1 MAFEAAIGSNMKTV
15 FVVDDQPSIC
25 EAVAEKIER
34 DASKN
39 NLEPLSVV
47 ALFSLDELELR
58 LANAPAP
65 DLVML
70 DLGLRE
76 TKGLATL
83 VRVGDI
89 QRRARTAFPVA
100 IFSGADF
107 DSREGID
114 LARTAMN
121 DFGVRGILPKTVE
134 PNRMFIGVGRMLG
147 GETWLPEEL
156 IRGLFSFRPSSK
168 GGLDELTPRE
178 RDVARGIAEGLP
190 SKVIAT
196 RLNLSYGHVRQVV
209 GQILLKL
216 GLDNRTEVALFVK
229 ENEP

>member
-1 MAFEAAIGSNMKTV
+1 MKTV
-15 FVVDDQPSIC
+15 FVIDDQPAIC
-25 EAVAEKIER
+25 EAVAEKLER
-34 DASKN
+34 DAAKN
-39 NLEPLSVV
+39 EMEPLTAVP
-47 ALFSLDELELR
+47 LFSLNELELR
-58 LANAPAP
+58 LANGTPP
-65 DLVML
+65 DLVLL

-76 TKGLATL
+76 SRGLATL
-83 VRVGDI
+83 TRVAEI
-89 QRRARTAFPVA
+89 QRRAQTEAPVA

-121 DFGVRGILPKTVE
+121 EHGVRGILPKTVE
-134 PNRMFIGVGRMLG
+134 PNRMFIGLGRMLG

-156 IRGLFSFRPSSK
+156 IRGLFSFKPSNRS
-168 GGLDELTPRE
+168 GLDELTPRE

-190 SKVIAT
+190 SKVIAA

-216 GLDNRTEVALFVK
+216 GLDNRTEVALFVR
-229 ENEP
+229 ENDHPL

>member
-1 MAFEAAIGSNMKTV
+1 MKTV
-15 FVVDDQPSIC
+15 FVIDDQPAIC
-25 EAVAEKIER
+25 EAVAEKLER
-34 DASKN
+34 DAAKN
-39 NLEPLSVV
+39 QLEALTAVPLG
-47 ALFSLDELELR
+47 SLNEFELR
-58 LANAPAP
+58 LANAGLP
-65 DLVML
+65 DLIML

-76 TKGLATL
+76 SKGLATL
-83 VRVGDI
+83 ERVAEI
-89 QRRARTAFPVA
+89 QRRAQTTVPVA

-121 DFGVRGILPKTVE
+121 EFGVRGILPKTVE

-156 IRGLFSFRPSSK
+156 IRGLFSFKPSNRN
-168 GGLDELTPRE
+168 GLDELTPRE

-190 SKVIAT
+190 SKVIAA

-216 GLDNRTEVALFVK
+216 GLDNRTEVALFVR
-229 ENEP
+229 ENEPQDASRLPPAP

>member
-1 MAFEAAIGSNMKTV
+1 MKTV
-15 FVVDDQPSIC
+15 FVIDDQPAIC

-34 DASKN
+34 DAAKN
-39 NLEPLSVV
+39 DLGPLTAA
-47 ALFSLDELELR
+47 ALFSLDEFER
-58 LANAPAP
+58 RIANAPLP

-70 DLGLRE
+70 DLALRE
-76 TKGLATL
+76 SRGLATL
-83 VRVGDI
+83 ERMNQI
-89 QRRARTAFPVA
+89 QRRAHTAIPVA

-114 LARTAMN
+114 LARAAMN

-134 PNRMFIGVGRMLG
+134 PNRMFVGVGRMLG

-190 SKVIAT
+190 SKVIAA

>member
-1 MAFEAAIGSNMKTV
+1 MKTV
-15 FVVDDQPSIC
+15 FVIDDQPSVC

-34 DASKN
+34 DAAKN
-39 NLEPLSVV
+39 KLEPISAT
-47 ALFSLDELELR
+47 ALFSLNEFELR
-58 LANAPAP
+58 LANGAPP

-83 VRVGDI
+83 QRIADI
-89 QRRARTAFPVA
+89 QRRAGSSVPVA
-100 IFSGADF
+100 IFSGVDF
-107 DSREGID
+107 DSRDGID
-114 LARTAMN
+114 LARAAMN
-121 DFGVRGILPKTVE
+121 EFGVRGILPKTVE
-134 PNRMFIGVGRMLG
+134 PGRMFVGVGRMLG

-156 IRGLFSFRPSSK
+156 IRGLFSFKPTNRS
-168 GGLDELTPRE
+168 GLDELTPRE

-190 SKVIAT
+190 SKVIAA

-216 GLDNRTEVALFVK
+216 GLDNRTEVALFVR
-229 ENEP
+229 ENDQP

>member
-1 MAFEAAIGSNMKTV
+1 MKTV
-15 FVVDDQPSIC
+15 FVIDDQPSVC

-34 DASKN
+34 DAAKN
-39 NLEPLSVV
+39 KLEPISAT
-47 ALFSLDELELR
+47 ALFSLNEFELR
-58 LANAPAP
+58 LANGAPP

-83 VRVGDI
+83 QRIADI
-89 QRRARTAFPVA
+89 QRRAGSSVPVA
-100 IFSGADF
+100 IFSGVDF
-107 DSREGID
+107 DSRDGID
-114 LARTAMN
+114 LARAAMN
-121 DFGVRGILPKTVE
+121 EFGVRGILPKTVE
-134 PNRMFIGVGRMLG
+134 PGRMFVGVGRMLG

-156 IRGLFSFRPSSK
+156 IRGLFSFKPTNRS
-168 GGLDELTPRE
+168 GLDELTPRE

-190 SKVIAT
+190 SKVIAA

-216 GLDNRTEVALFVK
+216 GLDNRTEVALFVR
-229 ENEP
+229 ENDHPL

>member
-1 MAFEAAIGSNMKTV
+1 MRTV
-15 FVVDDQPSIC
+15 FVIDDQTAVC

-34 DASKN
+34 DAAKN
-39 NLEPLSVV
+39 QLGPITTVPM
-47 ALFSLDELELR
+47 FSLNEFELR
-58 LANAPAP
+58 LANGAPP

-70 DLGLRE
+70 DLTLRE
-76 TKGLATL
+76 TRGLATL
-83 VRVGDI
+83 ERATDI
-89 QRRARTAFPVA
+89 QRRAKTAIPVA

-107 DSREGID
+107 DSRDGID
-114 LARTAMN
+114 LARSAMN
-121 DFGVRGILPKTVE
+121 DFGVRGILPKAVE
-134 PNRMFIGVGRMLG
+134 PSRMFVGLGRMLG

-156 IRGLFSFRPSSK
+156 IRGLFSFKPSNK

-190 SKVIAT
+190 SKVIAA

-229 ENEP
+229 ENEH

>member
-1 MAFEAAIGSNMKTV
+1 MKTV
-15 FVVDDQPSIC
+15 FVIDDQTAVC

-34 DASKN
+34 DAAKN
-39 NLEPLSVV
+39 QLDPITAVPMY
-47 ALFSLDELELR
+47 SLNEFELR
-58 LANAPAP
+58 LANGAPP
-65 DLVML
+65 DLIML
-70 DLGLRE
+70 DLTLRE
-76 TKGLATL
+76 SRGLATL
-83 VRVGDI
+83 ERTTDI
-89 QRRARTAFPVA
+89 QRRAKTTIPVA

-134 PNRMFIGVGRMLG
+134 PSRMFIGVGRMLG

>member
-1 MAFEAAIGSNMKTV
+1 MKTV
-15 FVVDDQPSIC
+15 FVIDDQPAIC
-25 EAVAEKIER
+25 EAVAEKLER
-34 DASKN
+34 DAVKN
-39 NLEPLSVV
+39 QLEALTAIPLG
-47 ALFSLDELELR
+47 SLNEFELR
-58 LANAPAP
+58 LANAGLP
-65 DLVML
+65 DLIML

-83 VRVGDI
+83 ERVAEI
-89 QRRARTAFPVA
+89 QRRAQTAIPVA

-121 DFGVRGILPKTVE
+121 EFGVRGILPKTVE

-156 IRGLFSFRPSSK
+156 IRGLFSFKPSNRS
-168 GGLDELTPRE
+168 GLDELTPRE

-190 SKVIAT
+190 SKVIAA

-216 GLDNRTEVALFVK
+216 GLDNRTEVALFVR
-229 ENEP
+229 ENEPQDATRHPPAP